1 LGARPAAAAALGVLL
16 GATQPAFAAGP
27 AAVEG
32 LRARIRPLLAEPFD
46 KNRSMAEALAIDGR
60 FSKAIADPSFA
71 LLDASERH
79 DTLYAGSAFAPP

>member
-1 LGARPAAAAALGVLL
+1 
-16 GATQPAFAAGP
+16 
-27 AAVEG
+27 
-32 LRARIRPLLAEPFD
+32 
-46 KNRSMAEALAIDGR
+46 MAEALAIDGR